1 MAQVNVWL
9 LYLYQP
15 TRTVQPTIGDHGA
28 CSDTV
33 WACSISYP
41 LDPTMIPIDIRSNP
55 CFSQLRHGSAC
66 KISPP
71 YVAPFQLRWQIHTYD
86 DPQLFTR
93 CVAPFQLRWQIHT
106 YDDPQL
112 FTRCISRLLTV
123 YTSLY
128 RLQFSQTESL
138 ETAAVPHRRT
148 SDIVDSSPISSLAL
162 NLSPRLTKILS
173 QLSDNKP

>member
-41 LDPTMIPIDIRSNP
+41 LDPTMTPIDIRSNP

-71 YVAPFQLRWQIHTYD
+71 Y
-86 DPQLFTR
+86 
-93 CVAPFQLRWQIHT
+93 VAPFQLRWQIHT

-138 ETAAVPHRRT
+138 ETAAVPHTRT
-148 SDIVDSSPISSLAL
+148 SDIVDSSPISSLVAKFI
-162 NLSPRLTKILS
+162 TKTH
-173 QLSDNKP
+173 